1 MKQRLQ
7 AVEKYVEY
15 QVHRNE
21 VLAEDVKLANDE
33 IVSVEEKLAKQLQD
47 SSSEITTLFKNFKQ
61 EVHHRFDLQTAE
73 NRRLQQH
80 ISNLKS
86 ENQSLQKQMVAENIF
101 CSDMTRPLYCL
112 DYAK

>member
-1 MKQRLQ
+1 MKQRILT
-7 AVEKYVEY
+7 VEKFVEY

-21 VLAEDVKLANDE
+21 VLEEDVKLANDE
-33 IVSVEEKLAKQLQD
+33 IVLVEEKLTKRLQD
-47 SSSEITTLFKNFKQ
+47 TSSEVSALFKNFKQ

-86 ENQSLQKQMVAENIF
+86 ENQNLQKQMVWNTTIVLTSLTNNTIRA
-101 CSDMTRPLYCL
+101 P
-112 DYAK
+112 